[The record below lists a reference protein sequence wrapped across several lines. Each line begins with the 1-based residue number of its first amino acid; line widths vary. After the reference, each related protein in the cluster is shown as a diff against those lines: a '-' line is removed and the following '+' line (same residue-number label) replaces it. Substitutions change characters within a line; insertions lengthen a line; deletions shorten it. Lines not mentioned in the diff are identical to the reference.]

1 MALNENENLP
11 SATANDGSKRGGD
24 NDPAV
29 AATRNRKP
37 SYTMQQKKAEE
48 IEQIEKLAETVG
60 EKVDEM
66 LVDIRVD
73 NESHLNEDQIIV
85 QDEAE
90 RMVKATNKVEKMY
103 ESMKNIKWI
112 TQFEERYL
120 YRLCNL
126 CGVRIK

>member
-37 SYTMQQKKAEE
+37 SYAMQQKKAEE

-60 EKVDEM
+60 
-66 LVDIRVD
+66 
-73 NESHLNEDQIIV
+73 
-85 QDEAE
+85 
-90 RMVKATNKVEKMY
+90 
-103 ESMKNIKWI
+103 
-112 TQFEERYL
+112 
-120 YRLCNL
+120 
-126 CGVRIK
+126 